1 MQRLL
6 ILANSDSAIFKFR
19 SELIEALSA
28 EYHIGIGIPFG
39 QYMELIKNDKYEFFD
54 IPINRHGLNP
64 FEDYKLIRRYKKL
77 IKEFKP
83 DAMLLYTIKP
93 NLYGSIAAKKYH
105 IPCLCNITGL
115 GSALENKGLLQKFL
129 IQMYRYAMMGEHTI
143 FFQNSH
149 GKDFFIQHG
158 IGKESQYYLLPGS
171 GVNLD
176 RFKVL
181 PYPSDS
187 CVRFFFIA
195 RVIKEKGIEEYLYVA
210 RRFHEEN
217 RNAEFHICGA
227 CEEAYEEILK
237 DEDKKGVITYH
248 GLVKDMREMYAMA
261 SCIVLPS
268 YYPEGQSNV
277 LLEGAASGRPLITT
291 DHPGCREAV
300 NNNITGFLVRKKDQE
315 DLYQKAISIYKMT
328 AEVREAMGLN
338 GRRKIEK
345 EFDRKIV
352 IEAYKSELKDVW
364 NCRNCIKE
372 QHK

>member
-1 MQRLL
+1 MKKLL

-19 SELIEALSA
+19 SELIEALSQQF
-28 EYHIGIGIPFG
+28 HIGIGIPYG

-54 IPINRHGLNP
+54 IPVNRHGLNP
-64 FEDYKLIRRYKKL
+64 FEDFKLLRRYKRL

-129 IQMYRYAMMGEHTI
+129 IRMYRYAMKEENTI

-149 GKDFFIQHG
+149 GKDFFIDNR
-158 IGKESQYYLLPGS
+158 IGKESQYFLLPGS

-181 PYPSDS
+181 PYPKDD
-187 CVRFFFIA
+187 CIRFFFIA
-195 RVIKEKGIEEYLYVA
+195 RVIKEKGIDEFLYVA
-210 RRFHEEN
+210 NRFHEEKK
-217 RNAEFHICGA
+217 NAEFHICGA
-227 CEEAYEEILK
+227 CEEAYEDILK
-237 DEDKKGVITYH
+237 NAEETGIITYH
-248 GLVKDMREMYAMA
+248 GLVKDMRKMYEMA

-291 DHPGCREAV
+291 NHPGCREAV
-300 NNNITGFLVRKKDQE
+300 NDGISGFLVNIKDKE
-315 DLYQKAISIYKMT
+315 DLYKKTFKIYDMPFDI
-328 AEVREAMGLN
+328 RESMGMN
-338 GRRKIEK
+338 GRCKMEN
-345 EFDRKIV
+345 EFDRNIV
-352 IEAYKSELKDVW
+352 IDAYINRLSM
-364 NCRNCIKE
+364 I
-372 QHK
+372 

>member
-1 MQRLL
+1 MKRLL

-28 EYHIGIGIPFG
+28 DYHIGIGIPFG

-64 FEDYKLIRRYKKL
+64 LEDYKLLRRYKKL

-83 DAMLLYTIKP
+83 DAILLYTIKP
-93 NLYGSIAAKKYH
+93 NLYGSIAAKKYQ

-129 IQMYRYAMMGEHTI
+129 ILMYRYAMRKEHTI
-143 FFQNSH
+143 FFQNAY
-149 GKDFFIQHG
+149 GKDFFIRHV

-176 RFKVL
+176 RFIVL

-187 CVRFFFIA
+187 CVRYFFVA
-195 RVIKEKGIEEYLYVA
+195 RVIKEKGIDEFLYVA
-210 RRFHEEN
+210 RRFHEEK

-227 CEEAYEEILK
+227 CEEAYEDILRK
-237 DEDKKGVITYH
+237 ADEDGIITYH
-248 GLVKDMREMYAMA
+248 GLVKDMRKMYEIA

-300 NNNITGFLVRKKDQE
+300 INNLSGYLVRKKDQE
-315 DLYQKAISIYKMT
+315 DLYRKALLVYEMPL
-328 AEVREAMGLN
+328 EVREAMGIN
-338 GRRKIEK
+338 GRKKMEN
-345 EFDRKIV
+345 EFDRNIV
-352 IEAYKSELKDVW
+352 IEAYKNRLNSIIE
-364 NCRNCIKE
+364 
-372 QHK
+372 

>member
-1 MQRLL
+1 MKRLL

-28 EYHIGIGIPFG
+28 DYHIGIGIPFG

-64 FEDYKLIRRYKKL
+64 FEDFKLIRRYKKL
-77 IKEFKP
+77 IKAFKP

-115 GSALENKGLLQKFL
+115 GSALEKKGLLQKFL
-129 IQMYRYAMMGEHTI
+129 IRMYRYAMKEENTI

-149 GKDFFIQHG
+149 GKDFFIDNG
-158 IGKESQYYLLPGS
+158 IGKDPQYYLLPGS

-181 PYPSDS
+181 PYPKDS
-187 CVRFFFIA
+187 CVKYFFIA
-195 RVIKEKGIEEYLYVA
+195 RVIKEKGIDEFLYVA
-210 RRFHEEN
+210 KRFHDEKKS
-217 RNAEFHICGA
+217 AEFHICGA
-227 CEEAYEEILK
+227 CEEAYEDLLK
-237 DEDKKGVITYH
+237 KADEDGVITYH
-248 GLVKDMREMYAMA
+248 GLVKDMRSMYEMA

-300 NNNITGFLVRKKDQE
+300 TDGITGYLVQKKNQEELYRKALQVYE
-315 DLYQKAISIYKMT
+315 MPFEI
-328 AEVREAMGLN
+328 REAMGKN
-338 GRRKIEK
+338 GRKKMEN
-345 EFDRKIV
+345 EFDRNIV
-352 IEAYKSELKDVW
+352 INAYKKRLAQS
-364 NCRNCIKE
+364 I
-372 QHK
+372 

>member
-1 MQRLL
+1 MKKLL

-77 IKEFKP
+77 IKEFMP

-93 NLYGSIAAKKYH
+93 NLYGSIAAKKYN

-129 IQMYRYAMMGEHTI
+129 IQMYRYAMKKEHTI

-149 GKDFFIQHG
+149 GKDFFIEHG
-158 IGKESQYYLLPGS
+158 IGTDYQYNLLPGS

-176 RFKVL
+176 RFRLL
-181 PYPSDS
+181 PYPTDK
-187 CVRFFFIA
+187 CLRFFFIA
-195 RVIKEKGIEEYLYVA
+195 RVIKEKGIEEFLYVA
-210 RRFHEEN
+210 KRFHDEKK
-217 RNAEFHICGA
+217 NAEFHICGA
-227 CEEAYEEILK
+227 CEEAYETILK
-237 DEDKKGVITYH
+237 DANDNGIIVYH
-248 GLVKDMREMYAMA
+248 GLVKDMRAMYEMA

-300 NNNITGFLVRKKDQE
+300 TDEITGYLVQKKNKE
-315 DLYQKAISIYKMT
+315 DLYNKILSVYEMPQD
-328 AEVREAMGLN
+328 VRKTMGIN
-338 GRRKIEK
+338 GRKKMER
-345 EFDRKIV
+345 EFDRNIV
-352 IEAYKSELKDVW
+352 IRAYLERLAK
-364 NCRNCIKE
+364 
-372 QHK
+372 

>member
-1 MQRLL
+1 MKRLL

-28 EYHIGIGIPFG
+28 NYHIGIGIPFG
-39 QYMELIKNDKYEFFD
+39 QYIELIKNDKYEFFD

-129 IQMYRYAMMGEHTI
+129 IQMYRYAMRGEHTI
-143 FFQNSH
+143 FFQNKH
-149 GKDFFIQHG
+149 GKEFFIEYE
-158 IGKESQYYLLPGS
+158 IGKENQYYILPGS
-171 GVNLD
+171 GVNLE
-176 RFKVL
+176 RFKML
-181 PYPSDS
+181 PYPTDDT
-187 CVRFFFIA
+187 VRFFFIA
-195 RVIKEKGIEEYLYVA
+195 RVIKEKGIDEFLYVA
-210 RRFHEEN
+210 KRFHEEKKK
-217 RNAEFHICGA
+217 AEFHICGA
-227 CEEAYEEILK
+227 CEEAYEDILK
-237 DEDKKGVITYH
+237 EADSKGFIRYH
-248 GLVKDMREMYAMA
+248 GLVKDMRAMYEIA

-300 NNNITGFLVRKKDQE
+300 DDRLTGFLIKKQDGQDLYEKTSGIYNMSVDERKKMGS
-315 DLYQKAISIYKMT
+315 LGRKKM
-328 AEVREAMGLN
+328 ER
-338 GRRKIEK
+338 
-345 EFDRKIV
+345 EFDRNIV
-352 IEAYKSELKDVW
+352 IKAYHERLSTL
-364 NCRNCIKE
+364 
-372 QHK
+372 

>member
-1 MQRLL
+1 MKRLL

-28 EYHIGIGIPFG
+28 DYHIGIGIPFG

-64 FEDYKLIRRYKKL
+64 LEDYKLIRRYKKL
-77 IKEFKP
+77 IKDFKP
-83 DAMLLYTIKP
+83 DALLLYTIKP

-129 IQMYRYAMMGEHTI
+129 VQMYRYAMRGEHTI

-187 CVRFFFIA
+187 CVRYFFIA
-195 RVIKEKGIEEYLYVA
+195 RVIKEKGIEEFLYVA
-210 RRFHEEN
+210 RRFHEEK

-237 DEDKKGVITYH
+237 TEEGKGVITYH
-248 GLVKDMREMYAMA
+248 GLVKDMREMYAIA

-291 DHPGCREAV
+291 NHPGCRDAV
-300 NNNITGFLVRKKDQE
+300 NNNLTGFLVRKKDQE
-315 DLYQKAISIYKMT
+315 DLYQKAISIYDM
-328 AEVREAMGLN
+328 AADVREAMGLN
-338 GRRKIEK
+338 GRRKMEK

-352 IEAYKSELKDVW
+352 IIAYKKRLSESE
-364 NCRNCIKE
+364 II
-372 QHK
+372 

>member
-1 MQRLL
+1 MKRLL

-28 EYHIGIGIPFG
+28 EYHIGIGVPFG

-77 IKEFKP
+77 IIDFKP

-115 GSALENKGLLQKFL
+115 GSALERKGLLQKFL
-129 IQMYRYAMMGEHTI
+129 ILMYRYAMRGEHTI

-149 GKDFFIQHG
+149 GKEFFIKHN
-158 IGKESQYYLLPGS
+158 IGNDSQYYQLPGS
-171 GVNLD
+171 GVNLE

-181 PYPSDS
+181 PFPTDNI
-187 CVRFFFIA
+187 VRYFFIA
-195 RVIKEKGIEEYLYVA
+195 RVIKEKGIDEFLYVA
-210 RRFHEEN
+210 RRFHEEKK
-217 RNAEFHICGA
+217 NAEFHVCGA
-227 CEEAYEEILK
+227 CEEAYEDILK
-237 DEDKKGVITYH
+237 EEEGKGIITYH
-248 GLVKDMREMYAMA
+248 GLVKDMREMYAIA

-300 NNNITGFLVRKKDQE
+300 NNNLTGYLVKKKDTE
-315 DLYQKAISIYKMT
+315 DLYRKSILIYET
-328 AEVREAMGLN
+328 TNEILEAMGLN
-338 GRRKIEK
+338 GRKKIEK
-345 EFDRKIV
+345 EFDRNIV
-352 IEAYKSELKDVW
+352 IDAYKNRLSMI
-364 NCRNCIKE
+364 IK
-372 QHK
+372 

>member
-1 MQRLL
+1 MKKLL

-64 FEDYKLIRRYKKL
+64 LEDYKLIRRYKKL

-115 GSALENKGLLQKFL
+115 GSALENKG
-129 IQMYRYAMMGEHTI
+129 RYAMMGEHTI

-158 IGKESQYYLLPGS
+158 IGKEAQYYLLPGS

-237 DEDKKGVITYH
+237 DEDKKGVINYH

-300 NNNITGFLVRKKDQE
+300 NDNITGYLVKKKDQG
-315 DLYQKAISIYKMT
+315 DLYQKMILIYEMP
-328 AEVREAMGLN
+328 ADVREVMGMN
-338 GRRKIEK
+338 GRKKMEK

-352 IEAYKSELKDVW
+352 INAYKNRLTESEI
-364 NCRNCIKE
+364 NR
-372 QHK
+372 

>member
-1 MQRLL
+1 MKRLL

-19 SELIEALSA
+19 SELIEELSK

-64 FEDYKLIRRYKKL
+64 IEDYKLLRRYQKL
-77 IKEFKP
+77 IRGFKP

-93 NLYGSIAAKKYH
+93 NLYGSIAARKHH

-115 GSALENKGLLQKFL
+115 GSALEKKGILQRFL
-129 IQMYRYAMMGEHTI
+129 ILMYRYAMKEEHTI

-158 IGKESQYYLLPGS
+158 IGKDSQYYLLPGS
-171 GVNLD
+171 GVNLN
-176 RFKVL
+176 RYRIL
-181 PYPSDS
+181 PYPEDGPLK
-187 CVRFFFIA
+187 FFFIA
-195 RVIKEKGIEEYLYVA
+195 RVIKEKGINEFLYSA
-210 RRFHEEN
+210 NRFHEEL

-237 DEDKKGVITYH
+237 EADQKGIIIYH
-248 GLVKDMREMYAMA
+248 GLVKDMRKMYEVA
-261 SCIVLPS
+261 SCVVLPS

-291 DHPGCREAV
+291 DHPGCKEAV
-300 NNNITGFLVRKKDQE
+300 DDARTGFLVKKRDKE
-315 DLYQKAISIYKMT
+315 DLYKKILSIYEMPND
-328 AEVREAMGLN
+328 VRIAMGRN
-338 GRRKIEK
+338 GRKKMEK
-345 EFDRKIV
+345 EFDRNI
-352 IEAYKSELKDVW
+352 IIAAYKKRLSD
-364 NCRNCIKE
+364 I
-372 QHK
+372 

>member
-1 MQRLL
+1 MKKLL

-77 IKEFKP
+77 IKDFMP

-93 NLYGSIAAKKYH
+93 NLYGSIAAKKYN

-129 IQMYRYAMMGEHTI
+129 IQMYRYAMKKEHTI

-149 GKDFFIQHG
+149 GKDFFIEHG
-158 IGKESQYYLLPGS
+158 IGTDYQYNLLPGS

-176 RFKVL
+176 RFRLL
-181 PYPSDS
+181 PYPTDK
-187 CVRFFFIA
+187 CLRFFFIA
-195 RVIKEKGIEEYLYVA
+195 RVIKEKGIEEFLYVA
-210 RRFHEEN
+210 KRFHDEKK
-217 RNAEFHICGA
+217 NAEFHICGA
-227 CEEAYEEILK
+227 CEEAYETILK
-237 DEDKKGVITYH
+237 DANDNGIIVYH
-248 GLVKDMREMYAMA
+248 GLVKDMRAMYEMA

-268 YYPEGQSNV
+268 YYTEGQSNV
-277 LLEGAASGRPLITT
+277 LL
-291 DHPGCREAV
+291 
-300 NNNITGFLVRKKDQE
+300 
-315 DLYQKAISIYKMT
+315 
-328 AEVREAMGLN
+328 
-338 GRRKIEK
+338 
-345 EFDRKIV
+345 
-352 IEAYKSELKDVW
+352 
-364 NCRNCIKE
+364 
-372 QHK
+372 

>member
-1 MQRLL
+1 MKKLL

-83 DAMLLYTIKP
+83 DAILLYTIKP
-93 NLYGSIAAKKYH
+93 NLYGSIAAKKYQ

-129 IQMYRYAMMGEHTI
+129 IQMYRYAMQEEHTI

-149 GKDFFIQHG
+149 GKDFFIKHG
-158 IGKESQYYLLPGS
+158 IGKDSQYYLLPGS
-171 GVNLD
+171 GVNLE

-181 PYPSDS
+181 PYPTDS
-187 CVRFFFIA
+187 CVRYFFIA
-195 RVIKEKGIEEYLYVA
+195 RVIKEKGIEEFLYVA
-210 RRFHEEN
+210 RRFHEEK

-237 DEDKKGVITYH
+237 AEDKIGVITYH
-248 GLVKDMREMYAMA
+248 GLVKDMRKMYEMA

-300 NNNITGFLVRKKDQE
+300 NDNITGYLIKKRDKDDLYRKAMLIYEMPVEVRKK
-315 DLYQKAISIYKMT
+315 
-328 AEVREAMGLN
+328 MGLN
-338 GRRKIEK
+338 GRKKIEK
-345 EFDRKIV
+345 EFDRKLV
-352 IEAYKSELKDVW
+352 INAYMSRLSKS
-364 NCRNCIKE
+364 
-372 QHK
+372 

>member
-1 MQRLL
+1 MKKLL

-19 SELIEALSA
+19 SELIESLSA

-64 FEDYKLIRRYKKL
+64 IEDFKLIKRYKKL
-77 IKEFKP
+77 VEAFKP

-93 NLYGSIAAKKYH
+93 NLYGSIVAQKYH

-129 IQMYRYAMMGEHTI
+129 IQMYRYAMKEEHTI

-149 GKDFFIQHG
+149 GKDFFTEYG
-158 IGKESQYYLLPGS
+158 IGKETQYYLLPGS

-181 PYPSDS
+181 PYPTDT
-187 CVRFFFIA
+187 CVKFFFVA
-195 RVIKEKGIEEYLYVA
+195 RVIREKGIDEFLYVA
-210 RRFHEEN
+210 KRFHDEK
-217 RNAEFHICGA
+217 RNAEFHVCGA
-227 CEEAYEEILK
+227 CEEAYEDILK
-237 DEDKKGVITYH
+237 DADEQGIISYH
-248 GLVKDMREMYAMA
+248 GLVKDMRIVYEVA

-300 NNNITGFLVRKKDQE
+300 TDGRTGYLVKKKDKE
-315 DLYQKAISIYKMT
+315 DLYNKIVLIYDMPNN
-328 AEVREAMGLN
+328 VREAMGLN
-338 GRRKIEK
+338 GRRKIER
-345 EFDRKIV
+345 EFDRSNV
-352 IEAYKSELKDVW
+352 INAYRTRL
-364 NCRNCIKE
+364 NTII
-372 QHK
+372 QT